1 MSAKAAADAALAA
14 GTGVSMYEQ
23 LSIHVL
29 GGTMNREQLRA
40 MQEPLKEKYHRDP
53 DAALLTLRATGQAS
67 TDLAFT
73 IDTHEGPIEAGIHPF
88 AGGDGTLTTA
98 EQMLL
103 EALVACS
110 GVTLQAVATAFG
122 VPLRAARIV
131 AEGDLDARGTLAMS
145 KDVPVGFREIRVHF
159 ELDADAPEERLD
171 KIVEVAERYC
181 VVFQTLRQPTTI
193 RATRA
198 RLDAG
203 RP

>member
-1 MSAKAAADAALAA
+1 MDK
-14 GTGVSMYEQ
+14 
-23 LSIHVL
+23 
-29 GGTMNREQLRA
+29 EQLRA
-40 MQEPLKEKYHRDP
+40 MQAPLKEKYHRDP
-53 DAALLTLRATGQAS
+53 DAALLTLRAQGRAS
-67 TDLAFT
+67 TDFAFT

-88 AGGDGTLTTA
+88 AGGDGTLATA

-122 VPLRAARIV
+122 IPLRAARIT
-131 AEGDLDARGTLAMS
+131 AEGDIDARGTMALS

-181 VVFQTLRQPTTI
+181 VVFQTLRQPTPI
-193 RATRA
+193 RATRT
-198 RLDAG
+198 RLDYD
-203 RP
+203 RS